1 MPISEVVN
9 YFSNEGQLMSLKVTV
24 KELLDKKNYLQ
35 LVTMGYL
42 EKLLST
48 IEEYE
53 ESSNAFNKNDN
64 KESDNL
70 KNINSNN
77 PDEEMNNEYYQ
88 EEDLKE

>member
-9 YFSNEGQLMSLKVTV
+9 YFSNEGQLMSLKLTV

-42 EKLLST
+42 EKLFST

-53 ESSNAFNKNDN
+53 ENNAVNKNIKKD
-64 KESDNL
+64 SDNL
-70 KNINSNN
+70 KNINSIS
-77 PDEEMNNEYYQ
+77 PDEEGNNDYYP
-88 EEDLKE
+88 EEDIKN